1 MKGMNK
7 REEENRQ
14 KKKAPPFEKIQI
26 ESAPKIKD
34 RRPIKGAIKKG
45 EPMNYLGVDCH
56 KRKSFLTAMDS
67 GGSVIGRWTIRNDG
81 KELDRIFAKVGSDF
95 AAVLEASST
104 WPVMYD
110 LLDERLRKS
119 NIAGPMVFQRESLA

>member
-67 GGSVIGRWTIRNDG
+67 GGSDNEMLAGY
-81 KELDRIFAKVGSDF
+81 
-95 AAVLEASST
+95 
-104 WPVMYD
+104 MD
-110 LLDERLRKS
+110 LLDFLADKIK
-119 NIAGPMVFQRESLA
+119 IADKRIKEIIKE